1 MLDITSS
8 ITKTRDLVGVQSIG
22 AAQGIRAI
30 LNENIA
36 RPLLTVHNN
45 FDDEFNRNR
54 KKIVNR

>member
-8 ITKTRDLVGVQSIG
+8 ITKKRDLEGVQSIG
-22 AAQGIRAI
+22 AAQGIHAI

-36 RPLLTVHNN
+36 RPLLTIHN
-45 FDDEFNRNR
+45 FGDEFNKNR